1 MLNQLRGRNLAHV
14 GCTIGLVLG
23 LLIGM
28 IVGFVITLIVRTAA
42 ALDWATFAWIG
53 LTLGLAHWGMSL
65 VIASHDASGD
75 AVPPPI
81 IVEYRRTHWISVTV
95 RSQPAPIISRIL
107 YR

>member
-53 LTLGLAHWGMSL
+53 LTLGLGALGYVFGDRFSRRLWGRSTS
-65 VIASHDASGD
+65 AD
-75 AVPPPI
+75 
-81 IVEYRRTHWISVTV
+81 YRRIPPNT
-95 RSQPAPIISRIL
+95 L
-107 YR
+107 D